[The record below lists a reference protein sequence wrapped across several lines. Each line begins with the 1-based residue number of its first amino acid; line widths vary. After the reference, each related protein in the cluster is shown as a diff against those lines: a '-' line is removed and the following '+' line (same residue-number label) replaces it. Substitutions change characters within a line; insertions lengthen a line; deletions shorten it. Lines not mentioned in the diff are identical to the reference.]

1 MEIKL
6 MANIDSP
13 YVVKYLNSTMNTFNN
28 TFSIFMR
35 YYSNGDLSTYL
46 LRNLGLSFKRKM
58 RMFVDIL
65 LGLAELHSRF
75 IIHRDLK
82 PTNIF
87 VDQNG
92 RCVIGDLGIA
102 TVT

>member
-6 MANIDSP
+6 MADIDSH
-13 YVVKYLNSTMNTFNN
+13 YVVKYLDSTMNTNN

-46 LRNLGLSFKRKM
+46 LRNLGLSFESKM